1 MKLDTWVQVE
11 IEMPKPRENS
21 RNVKHSALDA
31 KRFDYIVIP
40 NKETSNPNSCCMF
53 QPN

>member
-11 IEMPKPRENS
+11 IKMPKPRENS
-21 RNVKHSALDA
+21 RNFKHSNLDV
-31 KRFDYIVIP
+31 KIFDCIVIP
-40 NKETSNPNSCCMF
+40 NKKTSDPNNYCTF